1 MNNHEN
7 NVISVGF
14 GSMLS
19 IFSYV
24 AENPF
29 IQDFTQLFKVIIFGV
44 LGGAFGYL
52 GKIIAIELHKY
63 FKKKWS

>member
-1 MNNHEN
+1 MNNHEHN
-7 NVISVGF
+7 AISIGF

-19 IFSYV
+19 IFSYI

-29 IQDFTQLFKVIIFGV
+29 IQDISQLIKVIIFGV

-52 GKIIAIELHKY
+52 GKLIAIEIHKY
-63 FKKKWS
+63 FKKK